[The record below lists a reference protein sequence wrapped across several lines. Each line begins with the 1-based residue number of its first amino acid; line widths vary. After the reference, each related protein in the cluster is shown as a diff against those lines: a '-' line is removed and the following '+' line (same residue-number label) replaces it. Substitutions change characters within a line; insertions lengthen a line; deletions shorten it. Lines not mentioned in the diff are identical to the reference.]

1 MKTISMVLGVSR
13 SNLADR
19 LTGARAERKPR
30 YNKFKDLEILPLI
43 SEAICTEKPSYGYR
57 RVTALLNRKY
67 RAINAPI
74 LNHKRVYRL
83 MRQKSAAFTKT
94 YWQANAYSRW

>member
-30 YNKFKDLEILPLI
+30 YNKFKDLEILPDI
-43 SEAICTEKPSYGYR
+43 RAICTEKPSYGYR
-57 RVTALLNRKY
+57 RVTAALLNRKY

-74 LNHKRVYRL
+74 FES
-83 MRQKSAAFTKT
+83 QSGFIA
-94 YWQANAYSRW
+94 